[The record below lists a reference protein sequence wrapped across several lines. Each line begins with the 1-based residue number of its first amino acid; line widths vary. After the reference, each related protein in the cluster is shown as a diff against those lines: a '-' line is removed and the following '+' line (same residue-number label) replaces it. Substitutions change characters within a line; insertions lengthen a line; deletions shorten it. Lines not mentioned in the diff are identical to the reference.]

1 MCHINRS
8 YLARMAIYFD
18 TAKIC
23 VNSFPLEVRMRK
35 KYIYIYIYIYI
46 YVYIYI
52 YINGSGSRNLS
63 NYTIIIYFKGL

>member
-23 VNSFPLEVRMRK
+23 VNTLNPDLRVR
-35 KYIYIYIYIYI
+35 
-46 YVYIYI
+46 
-52 YINGSGSRNLS
+52 SG
-63 NYTIIIYFKGL
+63 TPK